1 MQSRELSDIVN
12 GVIADLNELLEDDP
26 KTITNWQG

>member
-26 KTITNWQG
+26 KIITNWQR